1 MKRVIQ
7 KDLLKWKDSTTRKP
21 LLIYGARQV
30 GKTWIMKHFGEAHF
44 ENYVYINFEKEKQL
58 RTIFEQDYNPKRI
71 IKLIEIHSK
80 EKIIIGETLVIF
92 DEIKEAI
99 GGLTALKYFNEELNE
114 LHLIGAGSLLGISL
128 KQSTSFP
135 VGQVQF
141 IHLYPMNFMEFIE
154 AKGETGLLELLN
166 EKDWEFVKTFRE
178 RYQQL
183 LKEYF
188 FVGGM
193 PEVVKHHIQNDNY
206 QTIRGIQLN
215 IIKAYEQDFS
225 KHAPNEIIPRI
236 KMIWNSVVS
245 QLAKENK
252 KFIYGQIKEGARA
265 KDFELA
271 LSWLED
277 YGLIY
282 KVHRTKKA
290 NLPLKVYHDLSAFK
304 LYIIDIGLLGALGNL
319 DSSILLNG
327 DQLFNEFKGSMTEQF
342 VLQSLIQQV
351 GLNYWS
357 NDTGSAEVDFIF
369 EKNNQIIPLE
379 VKSAENL
386 RSKSLKTFHEKN
398 KGIHCYRT
406 SLADYREEEWLTN
419 IPLYG
424 IGEGFKYF

>member
-92 DEIKEAI
+92 DEIQEAI

>member
-1 MKRVIQ
+1 M
-7 KDLLKWKDSTTRKP
+7 
-21 LLIYGARQV
+21 
-30 GKTWIMKHFGEAHF
+30 
-44 ENYVYINFEKEKQL
+44 
-58 RTIFEQDYNPKRI
+58 
-71 IKLIEIHSK
+71 
-80 EKIIIGETLVIF
+80 
-92 DEIKEAI
+92 
-99 GGLTALKYFNEELNE
+99 
-114 LHLIGAGSLLGISL
+114 HLIGAGSLLGISL

-141 IHLYPMNFMEFIE
+141 IHLYPMNFIEFLE

-166 EKDWEFVKTFRE
+166 EKNWEFIKTFRE

-193 PEVVKHHIQNDNY
+193 PEVVKHHVQNENY
-206 QTIRGIQLN
+206 QTIRNIQQN

-277 YGLIY
+277 YGLIH
-282 KVHRTKKA
+282 KVYRTKKA
-290 NLPLKVYHDLSAFK
+290 NLPLKAYHDMGAFK

-319 DSSILLNG
+319 DASILLNG

-342 VLQSLIQQV
+342 VLQTLIQQV

-357 NDTGSAEVDFIF
+357 NDTGAAEVNFIF

-398 KGIHCYRT
+398 KGTHCYRT
-406 SLADYREEEWLTN
+406 SLADYREEEWFTN

-424 IGEGFKYF
+424 IGEGFKHF